1 MTTANI
7 EMLDLGDVV
16 AELMESQ
23 GEKWLKIATRV
34 VGNPDGARDVLQEA
48 VRRVLLRNRPFQTR
62 DEIRMYLARTIS
74 NTAIE
79 LYHIRR
85 RERKRQLP
93 LKDYIVPAPESNES
107 QDSLER
113 KEHIEAEERLME
125 LLRQGLARLPVKQY
139 EAVYLTVMEPGL
151 SSIRE
156 AGIERGIPYSTL
168 RHRSIQGLS
177 RLRKFIEKG
186 LRAVPSKVVLA

>member
-1 MTTANI
+1 MTT
-7 EMLDLGDVV
+7 DLNLRDVV
-16 AELMESQ
+16 AELLESQ

-93 LKDYIVPAPESNES
+93 LRDYIVAAPESNES

-113 KEHIEAEERLME
+113 KEHIEAEEIGR
-125 LLRQGLARLPVKQY
+125 A
-139 EAVYLTVMEPGL
+139 
-151 SSIRE
+151 SCRE
-156 AGIERGIPYSTL
+156 R
-168 RHRSIQGLS
+168 
-177 RLRKFIEKG
+177 
-186 LRAVPSKVVLA
+186 V